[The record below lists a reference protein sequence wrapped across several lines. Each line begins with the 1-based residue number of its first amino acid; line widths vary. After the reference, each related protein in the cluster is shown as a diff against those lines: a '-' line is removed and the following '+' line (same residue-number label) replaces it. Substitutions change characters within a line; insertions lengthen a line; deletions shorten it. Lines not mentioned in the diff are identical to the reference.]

1 MADKD
6 IERILRERLAN
17 HKESPD
23 DSSWELIEKELPK
36 SRVGGGYLVP
46 ILLLLISGVISIFLL
61 SDPSEGKIN
70 ADNESKMITQA
81 ESFGQS
87 EIPANLGMDSIIN
100 ELNTADDQKID
111 LIGSIISQSA
121 RMKNENN
128 VDRKSSVVNGEKA
141 KKNSRAIYQ
150 LELSGL
156 FTEKADDLES
166 RTSDFVLKK
175 VYPMGYLFDENEPK
189 IEINV
194 VRLNTEGINHNITH
208 DKEKKSFE
216 ERKLTLYFQGMPTLN
231 YNRYEAN
238 SRDNQLISDIKKLP
252 SISLDRIG
260 IRLETG
266 LMFDLSPRVD
276 VFGGVLFLRQNQ
288 AISYITNEVDSL
300 SGVQQGDDVVIV
312 PHYSNEEQKYS
323 YELINLGVQLGLTY
337 KINSE
342 RFNMAIGTGMEL
354 HKAIKSKAD
363 EGFEMPDK
371 YLFYNIFYRIEYPK
385 EKRFRLMAQPTFNY
399 SINLTKKLDAPFYVK
414 PYGLGL
420 NLGFVVKL

>member
-23 DSSWELIEKELPK
+23 DSAWELIEKELPK
-36 SRVGGGYLVP
+36 SRIGGGYLVL
-46 ILLLLISGVISIFLL
+46 ILLLLISGGVSIFFL
-61 SDPSEGKIN
+61 SDSSEVEIN
-70 ADNESKMITQA
+70 KNNKGKMITQE
-81 ESFGQS
+81 ESSGQS
-87 EIPANLGMDSIIN
+87 EISANLGMDSIIN

-111 LIGSIISQSA
+111 LIGSIISQSE

-128 VDRKSSVVNGEKA
+128 VDKNSSQVNGEKA
-141 KKNSRAIYQ
+141 KKNSRAIHQ
-150 LELSGL
+150 LEPSGL
-156 FTEKADDLES
+156 FTEKADDLER

-216 ERKLTLYFQGMPTLN
+216 ERKFTLYFQGMPTLN

-238 SRDNQLISDIKKLP
+238 SRDNQLISDIKRLP

-276 VFGGVLFLRQNQ
+276 VFGGILFLKQNQ
-288 AISYITNEVDSL
+288 VISYITNEVDSL

-312 PHYSNEEQKYS
+312 PHYSNEEHKYS
-323 YELINLGVQLGLTY
+323 YELINIGAQLGLTY
-337 KINSE
+337 KLNSE
-342 RFNMAIGTGMEL
+342 RFNMAVGTGVEL
-354 HKAIKSKAD
+354 HKSIKHKAD
-363 EGFEMPDK
+363 QGFEMPDK

-385 EKRFRLMAQPTFNY
+385 EKRFRFMAQPTFNY
-399 SINLTKKLDAPFYVK
+399 SINLNKKLDAPFYIK

-420 NLGFVVKL
+420 NLGFVFKL